1 MLIPDKHT
9 NIKYSVVYISGIMM
23 NEVKANGIIRYID
36 LHNFI
41 ITKIG
46 IQAKEVFELSI
57 SFLFLI
63 GKIQYNEKL
72 DSILIIEE

>member
-23 NEVKANGIIRYID
+23 NEVKSNGIIRYID

-57 SFLFLI
+57 SFLFLL